1 MFLNP
6 SNTLPLKLIAGA
18 LLALAVTA
26 LEAWLR
32 VPIGPLLDGYLQDA
46 ASRVTGLLRRLPTR
60 TFIPEAL
67 C

>member
-1 MFLNP
+1 MFLTP
-6 SNTLPLKLIAGA
+6 SNPLPLKLIAGA

-32 VPIGPLLDGYLQDA
+32 VPIGPLFDGYLQDA
-46 ASRVTGLLRRLPTR
+46 TSRVTTLLRRLPVR
-60 TFIPEAL
+60 TFIPEVL

>member
-1 MFLNP
+1 MFLTP
-6 SNTLPLKLIAGA
+6 SNPLPLKLIAGA

-46 ASRVTGLLRRLPTR
+46 ASRAAALLRRLPVR
-60 TFIPEAL
+60 TFIPEVL

>member
-1 MFLNP
+1 
-6 SNTLPLKLIAGA
+6 LPLKLIAGA

-32 VPIGPLLDGYLQDA
+32 VPIGLLLDGYLYDA
-46 ASRVTGLLRRLPTR
+46 ARRITCLLRRPPTC